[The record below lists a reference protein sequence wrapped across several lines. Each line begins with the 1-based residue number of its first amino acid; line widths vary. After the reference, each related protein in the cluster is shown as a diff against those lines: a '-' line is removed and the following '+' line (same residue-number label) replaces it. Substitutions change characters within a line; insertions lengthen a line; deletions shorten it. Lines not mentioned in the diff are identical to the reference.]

1 MWQRE
6 DEGKERRGSGER
18 LWGYIYTQSRTMIR
32 KSAVWIPPAE
42 IWVVQRETE
51 RGTDG
56 EEEAGRGR
64 GEEAE
69 QRGGGRRGGRAVVLL
84 IVVRCP
90 EVQQRSGR
98 PLGAPSSLLLY
109 FSSDLLLN
117 TDAWLTPEPDSYLW
131 LLSARHV
138 SSFVGSAESL
148 FKVVDLIN

>member
-1 MWQRE
+1 M
-6 DEGKERRGSGER
+6 
-18 LWGYIYTQSRTMIR
+18 
-32 KSAVWIPPAE
+32 
-42 IWVVQRETE
+42 VQRETE

-98 PLGAPSSLLLY
+98 PLGAPSPPPLRY

-117 TDAWLTPEPDSYLW
+117 TDA
-131 LLSARHV
+131 
-138 SSFVGSAESL
+138 
-148 FKVVDLIN
+148 

>member
-1 MWQRE
+1 M
-6 DEGKERRGSGER
+6 
-18 LWGYIYTQSRTMIR
+18 
-32 KSAVWIPPAE
+32 
-42 IWVVQRETE
+42 QRETE

-98 PLGAPSSLLLY
+98 PLGARRR
-109 FSSDLLLN
+109 FSSIL
-117 TDAWLTPEPDSYLW
+117 A
-131 LLSARHV
+131 
-138 SSFVGSAESL
+138 
-148 FKVVDLIN
+148 LICC